1 MTSTTTMGYAAP
13 ARSRVNRTRALGVVG
28 AVLAAA
34 AVWTVAVPLLGGHLL
49 IRFGSGAAQNVGLDY
64 VIGATVVTSLL
75 GWAALA
81 LLERRTRRAR
91 QVWTALAV
99 AVVLVSL
106 TLPLIAGTTVATRVA
121 LAFMHVA
128 VAAVLIPTLP
138 GGAPW
143 RPHPR

>member
-1 MTSTTTMGYAAP
+1 MASTTTMRYAAP
-13 ARSRVNRTRALGVVG
+13 ARARVNRTRAFGVVG

-34 AVWTVAVPLLGGHLL
+34 AVWTIAVPLLGVHLL
-49 IRFGSGAAQNVGLDY
+49 IRFGSGAPQSIGLDY

-81 LLERRTRRAR
+81 LLERRTQRAR

-121 LAFMHVA
+121 LALMHVA
-128 VAAVLIPTLP
+128 VAAVLIPTLR
-138 GGAPW
+138 GGSASK
-143 RPHPR
+143 

>member
-1 MTSTTTMGYAAP
+1 MASTTTMRYAAP
-13 ARSRVNRTRALGVVG
+13 ARARVNRTRALGVVG

-34 AVWTVAVPLLGGHLL
+34 AVWTIAVPLLGVHLL
-49 IRFGSGAAQNVGLDY
+49 IRFGSGAPQSIGLDY

-81 LLERRTRRAR
+81 LLERRTQRAR

-121 LAFMHVA
+121 LALMHVA
-128 VAAVLIPTLP
+128 VAAVLIPTLR
-138 GGAPW
+138 GGSASK
-143 RPHPR
+143 

>member
-1 MTSTTTMGYAAP
+1 MASTSTMRYAAP
-13 ARSRVNRTRALGVVG
+13 ARARVNRTRALGVVG

-34 AVWTVAVPLLGGHLL
+34 AVWTIAVPLLGVHLL
-49 IRFGSGAAQNVGLDY
+49 IRFGSGAPQSIGLDY

-81 LLERRTRRAR
+81 LLERRTQRAR
-91 QVWTALAV
+91 QVWTAIAV

-121 LAFMHVA
+121 LALMHVA
-128 VAAVLIPTLP
+128 VAAVLIPTLR
-138 GGAPW
+138 GGSASK
-143 RPHPR
+143 

>member
-1 MTSTTTMGYAAP
+1 MASTTTMRYAAP
-13 ARSRVNRTRALGVVG
+13 ARARVNRTRALGVVG

-34 AVWTVAVPLLGGHLL
+34 AVWTIAVPLLGVHLL
-49 IRFGSGAAQNVGLDY
+49 IRFGSGAPQSIGLDY

-81 LLERRTRRAR
+81 LLERRTQRAR

-121 LAFMHVA
+121 LALMHVA
-128 VAAVLIPTLP
+128 VAAVLIPTLR
-138 GGAPW
+138 GRSASK
-143 RPHPR
+143 

>member
-1 MTSTTTMGYAAP
+1 MASTTTMRYAAP
-13 ARSRVNRTRALGVVG
+13 ARARVNRTRALGVVG

-34 AVWTVAVPLLGGHLL
+34 AVWTIAAPLLGVHLL
-49 IRFGSGAAQNVGLDY
+49 IRFGSGAPQSIGLDY

-81 LLERRTRRAR
+81 LLERRTQRAR

-121 LAFMHVA
+121 LALMHVA
-128 VAAVLIPTLP
+128 VAAVLIPTLR
-138 GGAPW
+138 GGSASK
-143 RPHPR
+143 

>member
-1 MTSTTTMGYAAP
+1 MASTTTMGYAAP

-81 LLERRTRRAR
+81 LLERRTGRAR

-128 VAAVLIPTLP
+128 VAAVLIPTLR
-138 GGAPW
+138 GGAPR